1 MLFGPSDIAVVTGAS
16 GGIGAA
22 IAREL
27 AMEGAPVVVHYANN
41 GDAAASVVAEIRAK
55 GGKAVRY
62 RADVRDEQQVVGM
75 FRVVRK
81 RLGPVR
87 LLVNNA
93 GVTADG
99 FAALL
104 SSAQWTDVIDTNLTG
119 AFFCTREAMK
129 PMIYAKRGS
138 VVNVSSVSGIA
149 GTPGQTNYSASKA
162 GLIGLT
168 RSLSREVAQFGIR
181 VNAVA
186 PGLVDTEMI
195 TGLPSDLVDRYIDSV
210 PMGRICTPEEIATV
224 VSFLLSDKA
233 KSVTGQTLAV
243 DGGFTYG

>member
-1 MLFGPSDIAVVTGAS
+1 MLFGSSDIAVVTGAS
-16 GGIGAA
+16 RGIGAA

-27 AMEGAPVVVHYANN
+27 AAEGAPVVVHYAKNA
-41 GDAAASVVAEIRAK
+41 DAAAEVVAEIRAK

-62 RADVRDEQQVVGM
+62 RADIRNERDVAQM
-75 FRVVRK
+75 FRAVRR
-81 RLGPVR
+81 RLGTVR

-104 SSAQWTDVIDTNLTG
+104 SRTQWTDVIDTNLTG
-119 AFFCTREAMK
+119 AFFCSREALK
-129 PMIYAKRGS
+129 AMIYAKRGA
-138 VVNVSSVSGIA
+138 VVNITSVSGIA
-149 GTPGQTNYSASKA
+149 GTPGQANYSASKA

-168 RSLSREVAQFGIR
+168 RSLSREVAQYGIR

-186 PGLVDTEMI
+186 PGLVDTDMI
-195 TGLPSDLVDRYIDSV
+195 TGLPGDLVNRYIESV
-210 PMGRICTPEEIATV
+210 PMRRICLPDEVATV